1 MIMTILFEEKENKM
15 KKIITKF
22 KEQKIQNPS
31 FLEAVAKE
39 NNKEETKN
47 VRI

>member
-1 MIMTILFEEKENKM
+1 M

-22 KEQKIQNPS
+22 KEQKIQKPS
-31 FLEAVAKE
+31 FLEPVAKE